1 MSLAMPVREKGKGRA
16 TPPWWQE
23 GWPPIPAEYLRDT
36 GTAEEEHDPQALP
49 PWWWTTESRS
59 WEGSEGS
66 EGSESNTGV
75 PSWFLGAPESYT
87 AYTGAPTMF
96 ERYGVDTGDLPTYRE
111 MGLELDSDSP
121 HLDDEDPWHPEVIAE
136 EVRSRANHG
145 I

>member
-36 GTAEEEHDPQALP
+36 GTVEEEHDPQALP
-49 PWWWTTESRS
+49 PYWWTAESRS

-66 EGSESNTGV
+66 EGSESVGV
-75 PSWFLGAPESYT
+75 DSPG
-87 AYTGAPTMF
+87 PTMF
-96 ERYGVDTGDLPTYRE
+96 ERYGVDTDELPTYRE

-121 HLDDEDPWHPEVIAE
+121 HLDDEDPWHPEVIQE
-136 EVRSRANHG
+136 EARRRGAH
-145 I
+145 